1 MLENISSS
9 ESILRRV
16 AVAVLRSTMATVALL
31 LAVPNEAIAW
41 VIEPTSIG
49 GLRSLNDGAT
59 VIPLDYAA
67 IKNFPS
73 LQDRTIANF
82 DISGLPPGA
91 RHGAAMVATLK
102 IPIYNDFPYPLH
114 YNGAPHAGTL
124 DLYVFAGN
132 GAVAADQWDA
142 GSLLHTFSLS
152 DGVQTLSLDITSTL
166 HQFMDDGATFV
177 SFSLRGRAGERY
189 VLTPFWNGFPVKG
202 THLPNPSITLS
213 PIP

>member
-1 MLENISSS
+1 MRENVMSSKSISS
-9 ESILRRV
+9 RV
-16 AVAVLRSTMATVALL
+16 AMGVLRSALASVALL
-31 LAVPNEAIAW
+31 LAVRNEAIAW
-41 VIEPTSIG
+41 VIEPTTIG
-49 GLRSLNDGAT
+49 GLRSFNDGAT
-59 VIPLDYAA
+59 VIPLDFAA

-91 RHGAAMVATLK
+91 RRGAAMVATLK
-102 IPIYNDFPYPLH
+102 IPIYNDYPYPLH

-132 GAVAADQWDA
+132 GAVAADQWNA
-142 GSLLHTFSLS
+142 GSLLHTFSLT
-152 DGVQTLSLDITSTL
+152 DGVQTLSLDMTSTL
-166 HQFMDDGATFV
+166 HQFMHEGATFV
-177 SFSLRGRAGERY
+177 SFSLRGRAGDRY

-202 THLPNPSITLS
+202 TLLPNPSITIS